1 MKRLLLTASIA
12 ALMLAACAPASE
24 APASGAASGEEE
36 VGPDAVVAPE
46 NAPLPVDLGSP
57 VFEEETEDYTIRAVV
72 DSRIAAFQPALAE
85 GLMTAAKGQLEAFKA
100 DAIRDGAAARERAA
114 TTGEESWFRPYS
126 MEIRFTQSAQEGDVI
141 GIGQFTMF
149 DTAGAHPNYILTG
162 LVHERY
168 DENPVA
174 LGAVVT
180 DMAGYGASLKKH
192 LIEAKSERAYD
203 DAARANV
210 PAEVEEIL
218 GSDADAAS
226 KFGQNFTLA
235 PSTEA
240 GKFGGIT
247 VLFSPYDAGP
257 YAEGSYEITIPA
269 SELSGKL
276 TPAWETRFGGE
287 PNLPAEDLQE

>member
-12 ALMLAACAPASE
+12 ALVLAACAPANE
-24 APASGAASGEEE
+24 APAGDAASGEEAGAE
-36 VGPDAVVAPE
+36 GTVSPE
-46 NAPLPVDLGSP
+46 SVPLPVDLGSP
-57 VFEEETEDYTIRAVV
+57 VFEETAEDYSIRAVV
-72 DSRIAAFQPALAE
+72 DSRIAVFQSALAE
-85 GLMTAAKGQLEAFKA
+85 NLMASAKSRLETFKA
-100 DAIRDGAAARERAA
+100 DAIADGTQARERSAA
-114 TTGEESWFRPYS
+114 TGEENWFRPYS

-141 GIGQFTMF
+141 GIEQFTMV

-162 LVHERY
+162 LVYERAS
-168 DENPVA
+168 DAPVA
-174 LGAVVT
+174 LEAVVT
-180 DMAGYGASLKKH
+180 DMSGYGASLKKY

-218 GSDADAAS
+218 GSDSEAAS

-269 SELSGKL
+269 AELSGKL
-276 TPAWETRFGGE
+276 TPDWEGRFGGE
-287 PNLPAEDLQE
+287 PNLPAETPQ

>member
-12 ALMLAACAPASE
+12 ALMLSACAPKSE
-24 APASGAASGEEE
+24 APSEGAAAGETAGAE
-36 VGPDAVVAPE
+36 AVVASE

-57 VFEEETEDYTIRAVV
+57 IFEEETEDYTIRAVV
-72 DSRIAAFQPALAE
+72 DSRIAAFQSALAE
-85 GLMTAAKGQLEAFKA
+85 DLMTSAKGQLEAFKA
-100 DAIRDGAAARERAA
+100 DAIRDGAAAREQAAA
-114 TTGEESWFRPYS
+114 TGQESWFRPYS

-141 GIGQFTMF
+141 GIEQFTMV

-162 LVHERY
+162 LVHERS
-168 DENPVA
+168 DEYPVS
-174 LGAVVT
+174 LDTVVT

-226 KFGQNFTLA
+226 KFGTNFTLA

-276 TPAWETRFGGE
+276 TPAWEARFGGE
-287 PNLPAEDLQE
+287 PNLPAEDVQQ

>member
-1 MKRLLLTASIA
+1 MKPLFLTASIA
-12 ALMLAACAPASE
+12 ALVLAACAPANE
-24 APASGAASGEEE
+24 TPAGDAASGEEAGAE
-36 VGPDAVVAPE
+36 ETVSPE
-46 NAPLPVDLGSP
+46 SAPLPVDLGSP
-57 VFEEETEDYTIRAVV
+57 VFEETAEDYSVRAVV
-72 DSRIAAFQPALAE
+72 DSRIAAFQSALAE
-85 GLMTAAKGQLEAFKA
+85 DLMTSAKSRLEAFKA
-100 DAIRDGAAARERAA
+100 DAIRDGADARERSAA
-114 TTGEESWFRPYS
+114 TGEENWFRPYS
-126 MEIRFTQSAQEGDVI
+126 MEIRFTQSAQAGDAI
-141 GIGQFTMF
+141 GIEQFTMV

-162 LVHERY
+162 LVHERG
-168 DENPVA
+168 DEYPIS
-174 LGAVVT
+174 LEAVVT
-180 DMAGYGASLKKH
+180 DMSGYGASLKKH

-218 GSDADAAS
+218 GSDAEAAS

-269 SELSGKL
+269 AELSGKL
-276 TPAWETRFGGE
+276 TPAWEARFGGE
-287 PNLPAEDLQE
+287 PDLPAENPQ

>member
-12 ALMLAACAPASE
+12 ALVLAACAPANE
-24 APASGAASGEEE
+24 APAGGAPSGEEAGAE
-36 VGPDAVVAPE
+36 GTVSPE
-46 NAPLPVDLGSP
+46 SVPLPVDLGSP
-57 VFEEETEDYTIRAVV
+57 VFEETAEDYSIRAVV
-72 DSRIAAFQPALAE
+72 DSRIAVFQSALAE
-85 GLMTAAKGQLEAFKA
+85 NLMASAKSRLETFKA
-100 DAIRDGAAARERAA
+100 DAIADGTQARERSAA
-114 TTGEESWFRPYS
+114 TGEENWFRPYS

-141 GIGQFTMF
+141 GIEQFTMV

-162 LVHERY
+162 LVYERAS
-168 DENPVA
+168 DAPVA
-174 LGAVVT
+174 LEAVVT
-180 DMAGYGASLKKH
+180 DMSGYGASLKKY

-203 DAARANV
+203 DTHRQNV

-218 GSDADAAS
+218 GSDSEAAS

-269 SELSGKL
+269 AELSGKL
-276 TPAWETRFGGE
+276 TPAWEGRFGGE
-287 PNLPAEDLQE
+287 PNLPAETPQ

>member
-12 ALMLAACAPASE
+12 ALVLAACAPANE
-24 APASGAASGEEE
+24 APAGGAPSGEEAGAE
-36 VGPDAVVAPE
+36 GTVSPE
-46 NAPLPVDLGSP
+46 SVPLPVDLGSP
-57 VFEEETEDYTIRAVV
+57 VFEETAEDYSIRAVV
-72 DSRIAAFQPALAE
+72 DSRIAVFQSALAE
-85 GLMTAAKGQLEAFKA
+85 NLMASAKSRLETFKA
-100 DAIRDGAAARERAA
+100 DAIADGTQARERSAA
-114 TTGEESWFRPYS
+114 TGEENWFRPYS
-126 MEIRFTQSAQEGDVI
+126 MEIRFTQSAQAVDVI
-141 GIGQFTMF
+141 GIEQFTMV

-162 LVHERY
+162 LVYERAS
-168 DENPVA
+168 DAPVA
-174 LGAVVT
+174 LEAVVT
-180 DMAGYGASLKKH
+180 DMSGYGASLKKY

-218 GSDADAAS
+218 GSDSEAAS

-240 GKFGGIT
+240 GKFGGVT

-269 SELSGKL
+269 AELSGKL
-276 TPAWETRFGGE
+276 TPAWEGRFGGE
-287 PNLPAEDLQE
+287 PNLPAETPQ